1 MINWIAN
8 RADGGLAVFR
18 SYRATFRRAVLY
30 ICANRT
36 GEGLSAG
43 DFLVK
48 LYRLVAGDS
57 ADPSWI
63 SIDIFLKICYD
74 FPRVKSSLGL
84 NLENK
89 EQEISDLYQAVHECK
104 ECPLYRLAKNPV
116 PGAGSANAQIMFI
129 GEGPGEKEDELGLPF
144 VGAAGK
150 LLDEMLKS
158 IDLKREDVYIAN
170 VVKHRPPGNRDP
182 KPEEVAACWPYLQKQ
197 IDIIKPK
204 LIVCLGRHSLG
215 RFLPNV
221 GPISAV
227 HGRCFV
233 RKNQAYMAL
242 YHPAVGLY
250 NGGMR
255 ETLFKDFAK
264 IKVALKKID
273 IDK

>member
-1 MINWIAN
+1 M
-8 RADGGLAVFR
+8 
-18 SYRATFRRAVLY
+18 
-30 ICANRT
+30 
-36 GEGLSAG
+36 
-43 DFLVK
+43 
-48 LYRLVAGDS
+48 
-57 ADPSWI
+57 
-63 SIDIFLKICYD
+63 
-74 FPRVKSSLGL
+74 
-84 NLENK
+84 ENK
-89 EQEISDLYQAVHECK
+89 EQQISDLCVSVQGCK
-104 ECPLYRLAKNPV
+104 ECPLYKLAKNSV
-116 PGAGSANAQIMFI
+116 PGAGNANAEIMFI

-158 IDLKREDVYIAN
+158 IDLERNDVYIAN

-221 GPISAV
+221 GAISTV

-233 RKNQAYMAL
+233 CKKQAYMAL

-255 ETLFKDFAK
+255 KTLFDDFKK
-264 IKVALKKID
+264 IKVALGKITQD
-273 IDK
+273 SDEKSK